1 MDQWPRHLRPR
12 RTERQSGSRWP
23 VNASRCSKQVLLHMH
38 DARARVCV
46 GCAGLVLAVLPR

>member
-46 GCAGLVLAVLPR
+46 GCAGLVLPR